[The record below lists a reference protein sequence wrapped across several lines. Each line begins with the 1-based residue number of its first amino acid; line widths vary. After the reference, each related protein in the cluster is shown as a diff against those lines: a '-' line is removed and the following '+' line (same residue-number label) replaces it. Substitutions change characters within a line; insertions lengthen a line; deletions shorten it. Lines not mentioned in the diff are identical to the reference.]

1 MLCRYSI
8 IWVVRPAEE
17 PCAELCLITCLVVL
31 SFSLMDFFF
40 FFFSVSL
47 LCLTPLKSELRKK
60 SGVVVACH
68 HLVCTM
74 LFKIVYIQTALLEE
88 A

>member
-1 MLCRYSI
+1 MPDNLSGCF
-8 IWVVRPAEE
+8 VVQFDG
-17 PCAELCLITCLVVL
+17 L
-31 SFSLMDFFF
+31 FF